1 MSENSSE
8 IKSQL
13 LRLYRIALVDDD
25 FSQLEWELLS
35 TFANSRGVSDS
46 ELKEFLTNPVGTIT
60 YPKSESDKLE
70 YLCELVNMIWI
81 DGKVT
86 DEEREL
92 FGKFYDNFGLPSGQ
106 KSFII
111 DEILDKRSKDLSNDE
126 IVDILLF

>member
-1 MSENSSE
+1 
-8 IKSQL
+8 
-13 LRLYRIALVDDD
+13 
-25 FSQLEWELLS
+25 
-35 TFANSRGVSDS
+35 
-46 ELKEFLTNPVGTIT
+46 
-60 YPKSESDKLE
+60 
-70 YLCELVNMIWI
+70 MIWI

>member
-1 MSENSSE
+1 MG
-8 IKSQL
+8 
-13 LRLYRIALVDDD
+13 A
-25 FSQLEWELLS
+25 
-35 TFANSRGVSDS
+35 
-46 ELKEFLTNPVGTIT
+46 IT

-92 FGKFYDNFGLPSGQ
+92 FWKFYDNFGLPSGQ

-111 DEILDKRSKDLSNDE
+111 AMLTY
-126 IVDILLF
+126 